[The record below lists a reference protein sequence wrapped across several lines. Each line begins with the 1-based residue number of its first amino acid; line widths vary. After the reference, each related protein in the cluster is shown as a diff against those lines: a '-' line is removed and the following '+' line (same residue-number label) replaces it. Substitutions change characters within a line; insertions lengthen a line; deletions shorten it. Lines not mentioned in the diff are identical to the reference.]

1 MLHRLENE
9 IEMLERHLEVL
20 NAVVTSEPIGI
31 SKLSEMT
38 GHSKY
43 KVRYSLRV
51 LEHDGLI
58 KPSPY
63 GAVTT
68 RKVSEFLK
76 DYKDVL
82 DRSLAKLEEV
92 KKTTN
97 SRPNNPELLQ
107 A

>member
-20 NAVVTSEPIGI
+20 NAVVINEPIGI

-38 GHSKY
+38 GYSKY

-51 LEHDGLI
+51 LELDGLVI
-58 KPSPY
+58 PSPY

-68 RKVSEFLK
+68 SQVSEFLLG
-76 DYKDVL
+76 YKDVL
-82 DRSLAKLEEV
+82 DRSLKKLEEV
-92 KKTTN
+92 K
-97 SRPNNPELLQ
+97 NNYKG
-107 A
+107 AK

>member
-68 RKVSEFLK
+68 SQVSEFLK
-76 DYKDVL
+76 DYKNVL
-82 DRSLAKLEEV
+82 NRSLAKLEEV
-92 KKTTN
+92 KNDHKQQTK
-97 SRPNNPELLQ
+97 
-107 A
+107 